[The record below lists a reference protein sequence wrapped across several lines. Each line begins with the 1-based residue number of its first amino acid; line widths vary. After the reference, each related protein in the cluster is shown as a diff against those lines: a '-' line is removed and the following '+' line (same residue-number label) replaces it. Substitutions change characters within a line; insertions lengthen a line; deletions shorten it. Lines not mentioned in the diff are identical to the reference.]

1 MIKKQT
7 WLLLAVFLA
16 LAGAAIY
23 FKYNPKEAAPASRDA
38 TPLPTRAPT
47 EYLFPTESAVASLT
61 VSSRDGK
68 IVGLELQ
75 DGKWAGV
82 KPAKTEA
89 DQASVGAAISQISA
103 IVVLARLD
111 LRPADAGLA
120 SPANVIT
127 VGFSDGAY
135 VKVQIGDE
143 TPTGTGYYARKEN
156 GNILVVDKYG
166 IDALLTL
173 LTSMPFPAPPTPPPL
188 PPTDT
193 PAPNGSETPVPT
205 ATKSP

>member
-1 MIKKQT
+1 MK
-7 WLLLAVFLA
+7 LPRRAS
-16 LAGAAIY
+16 AGGAD
-23 FKYNPKEAAPASRDA
+23 PPLPREAAS
-38 TPLPTRAPT
+38 
-47 EYLFPTESAVASLT
+47 
-61 VSSRDGK
+61 
-68 IVGLELQ
+68 
-75 DGKWAGV
+75 
-82 KPAKTEA
+82 
-89 DQASVGAAISQISA
+89 ASV
-103 IVVLARLD
+103 VRARLD

-166 IDALLTL
+166 IDALLPPL
-173 LTSMPFPAPPTPPPL
+173 PSSPSPAPPTPSPL